1 MAHQTSVPFRA
12 GSEGYASFRIPAV
25 VGTGATASDDTAT
38 DPGSGAS
45 SDSGPGSGSATDP
58 GTLLAFAEG
67 RVHSAADH
75 GDIDIV
81 LKRSADGGRTWGPLQ
96 TVARNGTG
104 TAGNPAPVVLDGGRI
119 VLVHVR
125 SAATATEDRIRRGL
139 VSAADARRVWVQ
151 HSDDEGATWSEPREI
166 TDQAKRS
173 NWRWYATTPGHALQ
187 LRHGPHA
194 GRLVVPANHSI
205 APTFSGDN
213 GTEGRYNG
221 GHVLLSDDEGA
232 NWRIGYLDSNPNG
245 YINANETT
253 AAELPDG
260 TLYFNTRN
268 DSPAPGNRADAHSA
282 PADAGERLI
291 RPFRPQAGLA
301 GPVVEGSVLHLG
313 EPDVLL
319 FSGPADPDARA
330 LMTVRASRDR
340 GLTWHPAHTVD
351 GLPAAYSDLVRI
363 DAATVGLLY
372 ETGDFSAYSTITF
385 RRIPVEELA

>member
-25 VGTGATASDDTAT
+25 VITGAAASDGTTTAP
-38 DPGSGAS
+38 DPGSGTTA
-45 SDSGPGSGSATDP
+45 P

-81 LKRSADGGRTWGPLQ
+81 LKRSTDGGRTWGPLR
-96 TVARNGTG
+96 TVARNGTD

-151 HSDDEGATWSEPREI
+151 HSDDDGTTWSEPREI

-205 APTFSGDN
+205 APTFSGDD

-221 GHVLLSDDEGA
+221 GHVLLSDDDGA

-291 RPFRPQAGLA
+291 RPFRPQAGLT

-340 GLTWHPAHTVD
+340 GLTWYPAHTVD

-363 DAATVGLLY
+363 DPATVGLLY
-372 ETGDFSAYSTITF
+372 ETGDFSAYATLTF

>member
-25 VGTGATASDDTAT
+25 VSTGPAASDGT
-38 DPGSGAS
+38 
-45 SDSGPGSGSATDP
+45 ATDP

-81 LKRSADGGRTWGPLQ
+81 QKRSADGGRTWGPLQ

-104 TAGNPAPVVLDGGRI
+104 TAGNPAPVVLDGGR
-119 VLVHVR
+119 VLLVHVR

-139 VSAADARRVWVQ
+139 VSAADGRRVWVQ
-151 HSDDEGATWSEPREI
+151 HSDDEGAAWSPPREI
-166 TDQAKRS
+166 TAQVKRA

-187 LRHGPHA
+187 LRRGPRA
-194 GRLVVPANHSI
+194 GRLVVPANHSV
-205 APTFSGDN
+205 APTVSGDN

-221 GHVLLSDDEGA
+221 GHVLLSDDGGA
-232 NWRIGYLDSNPNG
+232 NWRIGYTDSNPNG

-260 TLYFNTRN
+260 TLYFTTRN

-291 RPFRPQAGLA
+291 RPFRPQAGLV
-301 GPVVEGSVLHLG
+301 GPVVEGSALHLG

-385 RRIPVEELA
+385 RRIPVEELV